1 MNLLALHVWFIN
13 LLQYVIYMAKKQT
26 ATKTPA
32 KKWVAIGVIILVIL
46 ILAGIVW
53 GSYNSLVAKNQNVD
67 KTWADVETQY
77 QRRVDLI
84 PNLVNVVQ
92 SYAKYE
98 QETYSKITELRSQWQ
113 TASTQEQ
120 QVKTANEFE
129 SAISKLLLITENYP
143 QLKADTQ
150 FTGLQDNLA
159 ETENMISV
167 ARTRYNDAV
176 RSYNTAVQAFPSN
189 VIAGWYGF
197 SERTYFSAI
206 TPGAENAPKVNL
218 TV

>member
-1 MNLLALHVWFIN
+1 MD
-13 LLQYVIYMAKKQT
+13 
-26 ATKTPA
+26 TK
-32 KKWVAIGVIILVIL
+32 WIAIGVIVLIIL
-46 ILAGIVW
+46 ILVGIVW

-92 SYAKYE
+92 SYAKFE
-98 QETYSKITELRSQWQ
+98 QETYSKITQLRSQWQ
-113 TASTQEQ
+113 TAKTNEE
-120 QVKTANEFE
+120 QVKTTNEFE
-129 SAISKLLLITENYP
+129 SAISKLLLISENYP

-150 FTGLQDNLA
+150 FTSLQDNLA
-159 ETENMISV
+159 ETENMVSV

-176 RSYNTAVQAFPSN
+176 RSYNTAVQVFPSN

-197 SERTYFSAI
+197 SERTYFSAN
-206 TPGAENAPKVNL
+206 PGAEEAPKVDIK
-218 TV
+218 V